1 MTFRERA
8 FGAAA
13 RLAVRRPKSVLASA
27 VLLAVAATTYAATH
41 LGLKTSNLD
50 LVDPDLPEVARFR
63 AFAEVF
69 GTPNVLVVVLE
80 GGDEPARREA
90 AVRVADAARGRPGVR
105 AAMGRLPYDGAVL
118 ALLRVDPWFAS
129 EQRDRYYVF
138 VQPDDPHAAAT
149 TIEPFVR
156 GVKAAVEGAGVDRL
170 GVRAGYTGLPQYALD
185 DRDVIQRD
193 LAGLSALSFVL
204 VGAIFA
210 FAFGEFLRPIW
221 AMALLALAAAV
232 VLALAAVVPGHL
244 TLLSAFFFSALFG
257 LGSDYGIYVIDAVE
271 ERLADGALLPEA
283 IQGAV
288 VFLAPGLATEAL
300 ATAAAF
306 LVLVF
311 SGFRGFAELGVI
323 GAAGIAIALASMV
336 FWLPAALT
344 FVKGRR
350 RERKVGERRLGRL
363 LLAVQHPAVAVA
375 IALFA
380 LGGLSRGLPPFD
392 GDYLN
397 LQPRDSEAARLEREM
412 VAHSRFSPQ
421 FAAFAVPDA
430 AAAKALTEKLRLE
443 ETVAEVRSAS
453 DLTLLDAA
461 ALPIAAE
468 RAAFRA
474 GFVAPDGRLAVYA
487 YPNGDVWDPEFQERF
502 LDAMRALDPQATGM
516 PFLGHFMIDLSRR
529 ALRITGA
536 LAGLVVLILV
546 TLEFGLTRWT
556 ALAVA
561 PTFLGVAAMLGV
573 MRATGLAFN
582 PIDVMA
588 LPVVIGTAVDSGVH
602 VTHRFLAE
610 RGDFARTLAG
620 SGRTVLVSAATTLAG
635 FGTLAFTSHR
645 GLASFALAMT
655 IGVVA
660 ALAVSVLSLPTFLR
674 WAAPAEWSAE

>member
-1 MTFRERA
+1 VRIWERL

-13 RLAVRRPKSVLASA
+13 RLAVRRPKTVLAGAALIALASA
-27 VLLAVAATTYAATH
+27 AFSGAR

-63 AFAEVF
+63 AFAEAF

-80 GGDEPARREA
+80 GGDEAARRAA
-90 AVRVADAARGRPGVR
+90 AVRVADAVRGLPGVR
-105 AAMGRLPYDGAVL
+105 GAMGRLPYAEGAL
-118 ALLRVDPWFAS
+118 AMLRVDPWLAS
-129 EQRDRYYVF
+129 ESRDRYYVF
-138 VQPDDPHAAAT
+138 VQPDDPHASAT

-156 GVKAAVEGAGVDRL
+156 GVKAAVARAGLERL

-193 LAGLSALSFVL
+193 IAGLSALSFVL
-204 VGAIFA
+204 VGAIFVL
-210 FAFGEFLRPIW
+210 AFGEFLRPVW
-221 AMALLALAAAV
+221 AMLLLALAAAV
-232 VLALAAVVPGHL
+232 VLAFATIVPGHL

-257 LGSDYGIYVIDAVE
+257 LGSDYGIYVIDALE
-271 ERLADGALLPEA
+271 ERLAEGEALLEA
-283 IQGAV
+283 IPDAV

-311 SGFRGFAELGVI
+311 SGFRGFAELGII
-323 GAAGIAIALASMV
+323 GAAGIAIALAAMV

-363 LLAVQHPAVAVA
+363 LLAAQHPAVAVA
-375 IALFA
+375 IAILA
-380 LGGLSRGLPPFD
+380 AGGLSRGLPAFD

-421 FAAFAVPDA
+421 FAAFVVRDA
-430 AAAKALTEKLRLE
+430 AAAQALAERLRRE
-443 ETVAEVRSAS
+443 ATVAEVRSAS
-453 DLTLLDAA
+453 DLALLDAVA
-461 ALPIAAE
+461 PPIPAE
-468 RAAFRA
+468 RDAFRA
-474 GFVAPDGRLAVYA
+474 SFVAADGRVAVYA
-487 YPNGDVWDPEFQERF
+487 YPNGNVWDPVFQERF
-502 LDAMRALDPQATGM
+502 LAAMRAIDPEVTGM

-529 ALRITGA
+529 ALRVTGA
-536 LAGLVVLILV
+536 LAALVVVVLV
-546 TLEFGLTRWT
+546 GFEFGLTRWS

-561 PTFLGVAAMLGV
+561 PTLLGVAAMLGT
-573 MRATGLAFN
+573 MRAVGLDFN

-610 RGDFARTLAG
+610 RGDFRRTLAG
-620 SGRTVLVSAATTLAG
+620 SGRTVIVSAATTVAG

-655 IGVVA
+655 VGVVA
-660 ALAVSVLSLPTFLR
+660 ALVVSVLSLPTFLR
-674 WAAPAEWSAE
+674 WAAPKDWSAR

>member
-1 MTFRERA
+1 MKFWERA

-13 RLAVRRPKSVLASA
+13 RLAVRRPKTVLGSA
-27 VLLAVAATTYAATH
+27 VLLAVASMAFSGAK

-63 AFAEVF
+63 AFAQAF

-80 GGDEPARREA
+80 GGDETARREA

-105 AAMGRLPYDGAVL
+105 AAMGRLPYQEGML
-118 ALLRVDPWFAS
+118 AALRVDPWFAS
-129 EQRDRYYVF
+129 EARDRFYVF
-138 VQPDDPHAAAT
+138 VQPDDPHAAAE

-156 GVKAAVEGAGVDRL
+156 GVKAAVEGAGLERL
-170 GVRAGYTGLPQYALD
+170 GVRAGFTGLPQYALD

-193 LAGLSALSFVL
+193 ITVLSAVSFLL
-204 VGAIFA
+204 VGLIFA
-210 FAFGEFLRPIW
+210 FAFGEFRRPIW
-221 AMALLALAAAV
+221 AMALLALAATV
-232 VLALAAVVPGHL
+232 VLAVATVVPGHL

-271 ERLADGALLPEA
+271 ERLAEGAALTDA
-283 IQGAV
+283 IPDAV
-288 VFLAPGLATEAL
+288 GFLAPGLATEAL

-311 SGFRGFAELGVI
+311 SGFRGFAELGII
-323 GAAGIAIALASMV
+323 GAAGIAIALAAMV
-336 FWLPAALT
+336 FWLPAGLT
-344 FVKGRR
+344 FVRGRR

-363 LLAVQHPAVAVA
+363 LLAAQHPVVAVA
-375 IALFA
+375 IVVLAA
-380 LGGLSRGLPPFD
+380 GGLTRGLPPFD

-397 LQPRDSEAARLEREM
+397 LQPRDSEAARLERDM

-421 FAAFAVPDA
+421 FAAFTVRDA
-430 AAAKALTEKLRLE
+430 PAAQALAEKLRRE
-443 ETVAEVRSAS
+443 PTVAEVRSAS
-453 DLTLLDAA
+453 DLALLDAVA
-461 ALPIAAE
+461 PPIPAE
-468 RAAFRA
+468 RDAFRA

-487 YPNGDVWDPEFQERF
+487 YPNGDVWDPAFQERF
-502 LDAMRALDPQATGM
+502 LGAMRALDPEATGM
-516 PFLGHFMIDLSRR
+516 PFLGHFMIDLSRH
-529 ALRITGA
+529 ALRVTGA
-536 LAGLVVLILV
+536 LAGLVVVLLV
-546 TLEFGLTRWT
+546 TAEFGFTRWT

-561 PTFLGVAAMLGV
+561 PTLLGVAAMLGT

-674 WAAPAEWSAE
+674 WAAPRDWGAR

>member
-1 MTFRERA
+1 MRIWERA

-13 RLAVRRPKSVLASA
+13 RLAVRRPKAVLAGA
-27 VLLAVAATTYAATH
+27 VLVAVASMAFSGAK

-63 AFAEVF
+63 AFAQAF

-80 GGDEPARREA
+80 GGDEQARREA
-90 AVRVADAARGRPGVR
+90 AVRVADAVRGRPGVR
-105 AAMGRLPYDGAVL
+105 AATGRLPYHEGML
-118 ALLRVDPWFAS
+118 AALRVDPWFAS
-129 EQRDRYYVF
+129 EARDRFYVF

-156 GVKAAVEGAGVDRL
+156 GVKAAVAGAGIDRL

-193 LAGLSALSFVL
+193 IAGLSVLSFVL
-204 VGAIFA
+204 VGVIFA
-210 FAFGEFLRPIW
+210 FAFGEFLRPVW
-221 AMALLALAAAV
+221 AMALLALAASL
-232 VLALAAVVPGHL
+232 VLAVASVVPGHL

-257 LGSDYGIYVIDAVE
+257 LGSDYGIYVIDALE
-271 ERLADGALLPEA
+271 ERLADGRALLDAIPE
-283 IQGAV
+283 AV

-363 LLAVQHPAVAVA
+363 LLAAQHPVAAVA
-375 IALFA
+375 IAVLA
-380 LGGLSRGLPPFD
+380 AGGLAGGLPPFD

-397 LQPRDSEAARLEREM
+397 LQPRDSEAVRLERDM

-421 FAAFAVPDA
+421 FAAFTVSDATA
-430 AAAKALTEKLRLE
+430 AAALTEKLRRE
-443 ETVAEVRSAS
+443 PTVAEVRSAS
-453 DLTLLDAA
+453 DVALLDAVA
-461 ALPIAAE
+461 PPITSE
-468 RAAFRA
+468 RDAFRA

-487 YPNGDVWDPEFQERF
+487 YPNGDVWDPGFQERF
-502 LDAMRALDPQATGM
+502 LGAMRALDPEATGM
-516 PFLGHFMIDLSRR
+516 PFLGHFMIELSRH
-529 ALRITGA
+529 ALRVTGA
-536 LAGLVVLILV
+536 LASLVVVILV
-546 TLEFGLTRWT
+546 TAEFGFTRWT

-561 PTFLGVAAMLGV
+561 PTLLGVAAMLGV
-573 MRATGLAFN
+573 MRVTGLAFN

-645 GLASFALAMT
+645 GLASFAIAMT

-660 ALAVSVLSLPTFLR
+660 ALVVSVLSLPTFLR
-674 WAAPAEWSAE
+674 WAAPRTWGVR